1 MSNHR
6 LVVLGLAL
14 LAWLSPSYA
23 AEPTYSAEGILLVG
37 EFFGSPGYGE
47 DRTEDE
53 LERSFY
59 LQLPAPL
66 ATQLKNPPK
75 DQELGNLQE
84 YFLQLVITDKVRAQ
98 ADQLVGAKVQVDGSL
113 FTAHTGHHR
122 TTMLMDVQSLNAISS
137 W

>member
-1 MSNHR
+1 MNHSY
-6 LVVLGLAL
+6 LVALGLAL
-14 LAWLSPSYA
+14 CIGLSSSYA
-23 AEPTYSAEGILLVG
+23 AEPTYTAEGILLVG
-37 EFFGSPGYGE
+37 EFFGPPGYGE
-47 DRTEDE
+47 DRTEDA

-75 DQELGNLQE
+75 DQELGDLQE
-84 YFLQLVITDKVRAQ
+84 YFLQLVIADNMRAQ
-98 ADQLVGAKVQVDGSL
+98 AAKLVGSKIKVDGSL

-122 TTMLMDVQSLNAISS
+122 TTMLMDVQSLEPLSR